1 MRFGIVGLG
10 PRGAGT
16 ARQLMRGGHECVA
29 YDRDPE
35 RVSRLALEGA
45 VRARSIAELAG
56 NLQPPRVVLLML
68 PAGEPTA
75 GVLLQLAEDFKDGDI
90 TVDAGNACYQD
101 DLLRRDRL
109 GDHGIDHVDCG
120 VPLKF
125 MPGAIMPGGI
135 MLGGRGAT
143 VDYLAPILHTLAP
156 GKFAGCVHCGSSGA
170 GHFVNGIYNRI
181 QYGALE
187 DRAMESFVE
196 EFDLLN
202 HADMFGYEVPL
213 DEITDSWRQLDMIPS
228 RLRDLTGHAIPL
240 SEDVMGS
247 FYKRLRAKS
256 NRRFAGKTLTAIRLA
271 MGSDSLWGRGTH

>member
-1 MRFGIVGLG
+1 MQFGIVGLG

-35 RVSRLALEGA
+35 RVSRLALQGA

-75 GVLLQLAEDFKDGDI
+75 DALLQLAEDFKDGDI

-109 GDHGIDHVDCG
+109 GEHGIEHVDCG
-120 VPLKF
+120 
-125 MPGAIMPGGI
+125 MPVEIMPGGI
-135 MLGGRGAT
+135 MLGGCEET

-156 GKFAGCVHCGSSGA
+156 GKCAGCVHCGSSGA
-170 GHFVNGIYNRI
+170 GHFVNGVYNRI
-181 QYGALE
+181 QNGAFE

-202 HADMFGYEVPL
+202 HADTFGYEVPL
-213 DEITDSWRQLDMIPS
+213 DDITDLWRHLDMIPS

-240 SEDVMGS
+240 SEDVIGS
-247 FYKRLRAKS
+247 LYKRLRAES
-256 NRRFAGKTLTAIRLA
+256 NRRFAEKTLTAIRLA
-271 MGSDSLWGRGTH
+271 MGGDGL